1 MSASGTATPLENWS
15 RSYGSRSVSS
25 GAQAKPEAA
34 VVKREEVVA
43 SSTYE
48 PFTAA
53 HFAVF
58 GCPPD
63 EQAQRYWQSMISSL
77 SLLPPL
83 LIYFSPDVTLTVR
96 RLGQNS
102 GSFTRFR
109 SIRINGPSSVRSPSS
124 SPTYDRLAG
133 KLPQIEQVAR
143 LLEHMIG
150 KSLSPRSVIEQLAA
164 ELEVAGPSVKGLIE
178 ACKLEGSGPFWRLAL
193 ARRAPFSKREI
204 YAALV
209 DVKTMQTL
217 WRTQWGLQAYEAAY
231 RLSAR

>member
-1 MSASGTATPLENWS
+1 M
-15 RSYGSRSVSS
+15 
-25 GAQAKPEAA
+25 
-34 VVKREEVVA
+34 KREEVVA

-63 EQAQRYWQSMISSL
+63 EQAQRYWQSMNIESLPFTAIVDLLLSRRDLDSSEAWAKFGL
-77 SLLPPL
+77 IHAIQIDPDQWPELGPLPF
-83 LIYFSPDVTLTVR
+83 IVA
-96 RLGQNS
+96 
-102 GSFTRFR
+102 
-109 SIRINGPSSVRSPSS
+109 
-124 SPTYDRLAG
+124 TYDRLAG

>member
-63 EQAQRYWQSMISSL
+63 EQAQRYWQSMNIESL
-77 SLLPPL
+77 PFTAIVDLLL
-83 LIYFSPDVTLTVR
+83 SR
-96 RLGQNS
+96 R
-102 GSFTRFR
+102 
-109 SIRINGPSSVRSPSS
+109 
-124 SPTYDRLAG
+124 DA
-133 KLPQIEQVAR
+133 
-143 LLEHMIG
+143 
-150 KSLSPRSVIEQLAA
+150 
-164 ELEVAGPSVKGLIE
+164 
-178 ACKLEGSGPFWRLAL
+178 
-193 ARRAPFSKREI
+193 
-204 YAALV
+204 
-209 DVKTMQTL
+209 
-217 WRTQWGLQAYEAAY
+217 
-231 RLSAR
+231 